1 MELKK
6 LLEADYGR
14 YKGKMDPYVKKYLFL
29 LRKTQCSRKK
39 LTYSFWH
46 FCLKKHR
53 LKRGIEL
60 DAAVDV
66 GPGLFIAHPFNITV
80 NDNAKIGANCNIHKG
95 VLIGQENRGSRKGT
109 PIIGNSVWLGINS
122 AVVGSVSVGD
132 DVLIAPNSFVNCDIP
147 SHSIAIGNPCRIIH
161 KYNATESYINHTY

>member
-1 MELKK
+1 M
-6 LLEADYGR
+6 
-14 YKGKMDPYVKKYLFL
+14 LF
-29 LRKTQCSRKK
+29 RS
-39 LTYSFWH
+39 
-46 FCLKKHR
+46 
-53 LKRGIEL
+53 
-60 DAAVDV
+60 
-66 GPGLFIAHPFNITV
+66 
-80 NDNAKIGANCNIHKG
+80 G

-161 KYNATESYINHTY
+161 KDNATESYINHTY